1 METIEQKIS
10 SSKWHKV
17 KPEEKRLFTF
27 KKANIRTLVYSLS
40 ED

>member
-10 SSKWHKV
+10 SFKGHKA

-27 KKANIRTLVYSLS
+27 MKANIRILVYSLS